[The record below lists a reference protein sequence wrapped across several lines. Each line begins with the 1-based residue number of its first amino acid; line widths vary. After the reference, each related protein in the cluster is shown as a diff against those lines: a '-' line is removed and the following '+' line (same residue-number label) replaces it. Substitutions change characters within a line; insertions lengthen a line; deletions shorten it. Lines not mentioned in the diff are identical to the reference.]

1 MPFSNYS
8 EALEA
13 TRNGEVWG
21 VIHFGQNF
29 TDELVVRQSDGND
42 ADNETIIGSRIS
54 ISLDWSSKF
63 FVCLF
68 KSLNELVKLEEAHS
82 IHSDTTN
89 FIVSL
94 FITIF
99 FFPTQTNRFH

>member
-8 EALEA
+8 EAIEA

-68 KSLNELVKLEEAHS
+68 KSLNEVVKLE
-82 IHSDTTN
+82 
-89 FIVSL
+89 
-94 FITIF
+94 
-99 FFPTQTNRFH
+99 